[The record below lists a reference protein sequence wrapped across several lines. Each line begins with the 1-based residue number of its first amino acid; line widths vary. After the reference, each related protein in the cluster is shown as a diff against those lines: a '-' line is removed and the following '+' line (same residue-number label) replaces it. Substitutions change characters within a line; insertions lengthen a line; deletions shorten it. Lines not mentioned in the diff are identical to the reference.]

1 MSLPEYH
8 QPPKDI
14 PMQRP
19 IEYETLVSKH
29 FFSEER
35 ALPGATETLLQNA
48 QDHLAAFKL
57 LSASGLTTPALT
69 AAYEGL
75 TQVFRTMFEYRE
87 VRPVKGCWSTATLVV
102 CRDLGMSI
110 AEQCFVSVLH
120 DSRIPTSRNS
130 SFPSASPAEARKVAN
145 LLEKYIPL
153 AYRLIH
159 LSWLP
164 SLPSE

>member
-1 MSLPEYH
+1 
-8 QPPKDI
+8 
-14 PMQRP
+14 MQRP
-19 IEYETLVSKH
+19 TEYDTLISKQ
-29 FFSEER
+29 FFRDER

-48 QDHLAAFKL
+48 QDHLAAFKM
-57 LSASGLTTPALT
+57 LSASRLTKPALT

-75 TQVFRTMFEYRE
+75 TQLFRAMFEYRE
-87 VRPVKGCWSTATLVV
+87 VRPVEGCWSTATLVV
-102 CRDLGMSI
+102 CTDLGMNV

-120 DSRIPTSRNS
+120 ASRIPTSRNS
-130 SFPSASPAEARKVAN
+130 SFPSASPAEARKVAD

-164 SLPSE
+164 TPHKE